1 MITKRYLIFGG
12 TSGIGL
18 FLVKE
23 LLKSNNKLTLV
34 VRNFAKAKLLFSKKV
49 KLVKADLEN
58 PSELLENLNKIV
70 VDTKFDG
77 LVYSAGLEGTFP
89 LKSASHEKLIK
100 YYNVNTISVH
110 IALNF
115 FSKKKISNESSS
127 VVVLSSIMSTIGAS
141 GKSVYSAS
149 KSSINGLV
157 RSAALE
163 LSNRKIRVN
172 AISPGLILTDMGKS
186 LLDRMNTNNQDKL
199 LKDYPLGFGKSE
211 YVSDLIIFLLS
222 EKSIWITGQNI
233 IIDGGY
239 TIK

>member
-1 MITKRYLIFGG
+1 MIRKNYLIFGG

-23 LLKSNNKLTLV
+23 LLRSNNNLTLV
-34 VRNFAKAKLLFSKKV
+34 VRDIKKANLLFNKKL
-49 KLVKADLEN
+49 KIIESDLEN
-58 PSELLENLNKIV
+58 SSELLETLNKIDV
-70 VDTKFDG
+70 ESKFDG
-77 LVYSAGLEGTFP
+77 LIYSVGIEGTFL

-100 YYNVNTISVH
+100 YYNVNTISLH

-115 FSKKKISNESSS
+115 FSKKKISNNSSS
-127 VVVLSSIMSTIGAS
+127 VVVLSSIMSVVGAS

-163 LSNRKIRVN
+163 LSSRKIRIN
-172 AISPGLILTDMGKS
+172 AVSPGLVLTEMGNA
-186 LLDRMNTNNQDKL
+186 LLDRMSNNDQDKL
-199 LKDYPLGFGKSE
+199 LTEYPLGFGKSE
-211 YVSDLIIFLLS
+211 YVSDLILFLLS
-222 EKSIWITGQNI
+222 EKSKWITGQNL

>member
-1 MITKRYLIFGG
+1 MTNKNYLIFGG

-18 FLVKE
+18 SLVQE
-23 LLKSNNKLTLV
+23 LLKSKNNLTLA
-34 VRNFAKAKLLFSKKV
+34 VRNIEKAKLYFNSKV
-49 KLVKADLEN
+49 KLIEVDLEN
-58 PSELLENLNKIV
+58 SSTLIETLNK
-70 VDTKFDG
+70 VDVDSKFDG
-77 LVYSAGLEGTFP
+77 LIYTVGIEGTFP

-100 YYNVNTISVH
+100 YYNINTISFH

-115 FSKKKISNESSS
+115 FSKRKISKDSSS
-127 VVVLSSIMSTIGAS
+127 IVVISSIMSTVGAS

-163 LSNRKIRVN
+163 LSGRKIRVN
-172 AISPGLILTDMGKS
+172 AISPGLTLTEMGNA
-186 LLDRMNTNNQDKL
+186 LLDRMSNNDQQKL
-199 LKDYPLGFGKSE
+199 LKEYPLGFGKSE
-211 YVSDLIIFLLS
+211 YVSDLILFLLS
-222 EKSIWITGQNI
+222 EKSIWITGQNL